1 MNFYMKQEE
10 KSPRES
16 GGPVRRE
23 GEPAIVASPR
33 VSRAARR
40 SVLGRNN
47 IITQSHDARR
57 GEGRSLRAP
66 DSPLTQTYKQTASKP
81 KHTDALGN
89 SLPGHKTRSGGL
101 ITAPGLMTPAPVL

>member
-57 GEGRSLRAP
+57 GEGRSLRTRR
-66 DSPLTQTYKQTASKP
+66 SHKHTNRQHRNRNTQTHVTAIVLYPPGSVAATNP
-81 KHTDALGN
+81 PIRLGGDAPTL
-89 SLPGHKTRSGGL
+89 SC
-101 ITAPGLMTPAPVL
+101 

>member
-16 GGPVRRE
+16 GGAVRRE

-47 IITQSHDARR
+47 IITQSHDAH
-57 GEGRSLRAP
+57 EGRAGAANWADSGLAAHTNIQTDSIETKTHRRNGYRA
-66 DSPLTQTYKQTASKP
+66 
-81 KHTDALGN
+81 
-89 SLPGHKTRSGGL
+89 
-101 ITAPGLMTPAPVL
+101 IPA